1 MAERNAS
8 VTSSRTTVNTTTV
21 VLDDTNS
28 SLTNV
33 CTVAYSNSSDCD
45 TSDSICSAAADTTKT
60 LFSARTTGRRPHI
73 PKLETLRHSPPHS
86 SPTLVSTIS
95 QPTTEQCTSS
105 RAVNISFSEL
115 SYSVKTGIKRESK
128 CILKKV
134 SGEFQ
139 CGELT
144 AIMGPSGAG
153 KSTLM
158 DIIAGYTTNGVTG
171 SVRVNGLE
179 RDIHQFRRQSC
190 YIMQDDKIQPLLTVQ
205 EAMEVA
211 ANLKLGP
218 EFSSRY
224 KLERVDQILKS
235 MGLSEVEK
243 TKSRSLSGGQRKRL
257 AIALE
262 LVNNPP
268 VMFFDEPTS
277 GLDSCTSRQCL
288 AVLKL
293 LAREGRTVV
302 CTIHQPS
309 ATLFE
314 MFDHLYVIVEGM
326 CIYQGSIKGMVPYL
340 SEVGLDCPPYH
351 NPADFVLEVSTGDY
365 GDHNGALVAAIQNGK
380 CNDWRRRQTER
391 NSFSYLGAMP
401 PGLMTPVYAPSIPP
415 TPAPAHGSH
424 VQETETK
431 HSDTAE
437 SHIRDHPTS
446 LLSQFLCLLTR
457 TFLLILR
464 DKFLTVARL
473 IIHVTVGVLIGLIY
487 YQIGNDAAHVF
498 DNIGLLYF
506 SIMFLMFTAFS
517 SMILTFPSE
526 IPIISRE
533 YFNRWYSLKSY
544 YLAVTVADVP
554 LQIICTVGYTL
565 IIYLMT
571 AQPPDVM
578 RYVLFIT
585 ICIMVAMVAQSIG
598 LLIGASMSIQNGM
611 IWGALA
617 IMPFMIFSGYFV
629 HMNDAP
635 TYFRWLFHMSYL
647 KYGFDGALISIYSYE
662 RKELECS
669 IDYCHYKNP
678 QKFLKAL
685 DMGNDSYWFNAIIL
699 GIMFF
704 SLRFL
709 CYFILLYRLRNR
721 Y

>member
-1 MAERNAS
+1 MAEGNAS
-8 VTSSRTTVNTTTV
+8 ASCSRTTVTTAV
-21 VLDDTNS
+21 VLGNTNS
-28 SLTNV
+28 SSTHV
-33 CTVAYSNSSDCD
+33 SAVVHSNSSDCD
-45 TSDSICSAAADTTKT
+45 TSDSICSVAAESTT
-60 LFSARTTGRRPHI
+60 LFSAILAARRPHI
-73 PKLETLRHSPPHS
+73 PKLETLRHSPPQC
-86 SPTLVSTIS
+86 SPTLISTVP
-95 QPTTEQCTSS
+95 QPTTEQCDSS
-105 RAVNISFSEL
+105 RTLSISFSEL

-128 CILKKV
+128 CILKRV

-139 CGELT
+139 SGELT

-171 SVRVNGLE
+171 SVRVNGFE
-179 RDIHQFRRQSC
+179 RDIHQFRKQSC
-190 YIMQDDKIQPLLTVQ
+190 YIMQDDKVQPLLTVQ
-205 EAMEVA
+205 EAMKVA
-211 ANLKLGP
+211 VSLKLGP

-224 KLERVDQILKS
+224 KLERVDQILNS
-235 MGLSEVEK
+235 MGLSEVKK

-277 GLDSCTSRQCL
+277 GLDSSTSRQCL
-288 AVLKL
+288 TVLKR
-293 LAREGRTVV
+293 LATEGRTVV

-314 MFDHLYVIVEGM
+314 MFDHLYVIADGM
-326 CIYQGSIKGMVPYL
+326 CIYQGSIK
-340 SEVGLDCPPYH
+340 
-351 NPADFVLEVSTGDY
+351 VLEVSTGEY
-365 GDHNGALVAAIQNGK
+365 GDHNGALVAAIKNGK
-380 CNDWRRRQTER
+380 CNDWRRRQPER
-391 NSFSYLGAMP
+391 SSFSYHGAMP
-401 PGLMTPVYAPSIPP
+401 PSSMIPVYVPCIPP
-415 TPAPAHGSH
+415 TPASAHDSH
-424 VQETETK
+424 VHETETK
-431 HSDTAE
+431 HGDTTE

-446 LLSQFLCLLTR
+446 LLSQFVCLLKR

-473 IIHVTVGVLIGLIY
+473 TIHMIVGVLIGLIY
-487 YQIGNDAAHVF
+487 YKIGNDAAHVF

-526 IPIISRE
+526 IPVISRE

-554 LQIICTVGYTL
+554 LQIICSVGYTL
-565 IIYLMT
+565 IVYHMT

-578 RYVLFIT
+578 RYVLFVT
-585 ICIMVAMVAQSIG
+585 ICTMVAMVAQSIG
-598 LLIGASMSIQNGM
+598 LLIGVSMSIQNGM
-611 IWGALA
+611 VWGALA

-635 TYFRWLFHMSYL
+635 TYFRWLFHISYL

-669 IDYCHYKNP
+669 IDYCHYTNP
-678 QKFLKAL
+678 KKFLKAL
-685 DMGNDSYWFNAIIL
+685 DMGNDNYWFNSIIL
-699 GIMFF
+699 GVMFF

-709 CYFILLYRLRNR
+709 CYFILLYRLKNR